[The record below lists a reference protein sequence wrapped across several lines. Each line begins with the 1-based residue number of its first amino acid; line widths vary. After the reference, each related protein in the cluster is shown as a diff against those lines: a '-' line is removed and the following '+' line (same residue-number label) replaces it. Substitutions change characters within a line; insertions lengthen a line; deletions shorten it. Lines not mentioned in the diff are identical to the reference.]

1 MKHLSRQSA
10 YTKNIHEVELTAEEA
25 KWPDSRIITAVDR
38 GGHLPDD
45 LWEDISTG
53 KVHSGNFGGQVYK
66 YVRQDGT
73 ATATVTVYTD

>member
-1 MKHLSRQSA
+1 MKHISRQSA
-10 YTKNIHEVELTAEEA
+10 YAKNIHEVELTAEDA
-25 KWPDSRIITAVDR
+25 SWSDSRIITAVDR

-45 LWEDISTG
+45 LWERIRTG
-53 KVHSGNFGGQVYK
+53 ELHSGNFGGQVYK